1 MGRGGEGG
9 GRGGRRGGEGG
20 RPVML
25 GSSATDTHRSSFDAV
40 TKGLNFCTLPSDT
53 GTLGLT
59 HFSSFPVT

>member
-1 MGRGGEGG
+1 
-9 GRGGRRGGEGG
+9 
-20 RPVML
+20 ML

-53 GTLGLT
+53 GTLGRLT